1 MKDIF
6 THGGNIHEI
15 FRQNKIDTLLDFS
28 ANINPLGLSPLVR
41 TAIEEG
47 ISGIVHYPDPDG
59 YALKN
64 SLSAAYDLPMD
75 TIVLGNGAAE
85 LLYVF
90 FHTVRP
96 RRVLLPVPS
105 FGEYERAARAAQA
118 EIVYHKLTEEDGFAL
133 SPERLCQQ
141 FSSADCVVLGNP
153 NNPTGKLISEK
164 DWEQIFL
171 QAEKAGCY
179 LIVDE
184 SFMDFIDLP
193 EKYSCRFFMKKYP
206 NCMLLQSLTKIYAIP
221 GLRLGFAAL
230 QPSLARKLELAKD
243 PWNVNSL
250 AQQAGVAALQDK
262 EYQTKSLA
270 FIQAEKTYLYHALQQ
285 MKGITVYEPSVNFI
299 LLSLEPSGIAA
310 ATLRTKMLQHGV
322 MVRDCSN
329 YPALHRHF
337 IRIAVKLRNDNE
349 FLLQAMQKVLKEC
362 QV

>member
-1 MKDIF
+1 MQDTF
-6 THGGNIHEI
+6 THGGNIHEV
-15 FRQNKIDTLLDFS
+15 FRQHKMAAVLDFS
-28 ANINPLGLSPLVR
+28 ANINPLGLSLHVR
-41 TAIEEG
+41 KAIEKG
-47 ISGIVHYPDPDG
+47 IAGIVHYPDPDG

-64 SLSAAYDLPMD
+64 SLSAAYDLPAD

-105 FGEYERAARAAQA
+105 FGEYERAARAAKA
-118 EIVYHKLTEEDGFAL
+118 DIMYHKLTEEEGFAL

-141 FSSADCVVLGNP
+141 FSAADCVVLGNP
-153 NNPTGKLISEK
+153 NNPTGKLISAK
-164 DWEQIFL
+164 DWEKIFS

-193 EKYSCRFFMKKYP
+193 EKYSCRFLMKRYP
-206 NCMLLQSLTKIYAIP
+206 NCMLLQSLTKFYAIP
-221 GLRLGFAAL
+221 GLRLGFASL

-250 AQQAGVAALQDK
+250 AQQAGVAALQDT
-262 EYQTKSLA
+262 EYQTKSLS
-270 FIQAEKTYLYHALQQ
+270 FIQAEKAYLYQALQQ
-285 MKGITVYEPSVNFI
+285 INGITVYEPSVNFI
-299 LLSLEPSGIAA
+299 LFSLQPSGMEAA
-310 ATLRTKMLQHGV
+310 AFKKQMLQHGI

-329 YPALHRHF
+329 YPGLHGHF

-349 FLLQAMQKVLKEC
+349 FLLQTMQKVLKGC